1 LRATTHLTNSTTA
14 KREHV
19 SERVQKL
26 LAAAGHGS
34 RREIENWIREQ
45 HLRIDGRIAT
55 LGEAITGSEV
65 VTLDGRWL
73 SIRHAG
79 EAQRHIIYNKPG
91 DEITSRSDPEGRRV
105 VFESL
110 PPLKGSRWIAV
121 GRLDMA
127 TTGLLIFT
135 TDGALANALMHPS
148 SELLRRYAVRVQG
161 SPSGADLDR
170 LRSGVELEDGRA
182 AFDSIER
189 AGGDGANRWFNVTL
203 REGRNREVRRL
214 WSAIGLEVNRLI
226 RVGYGPL
233 DLPRHLRRGRYEALT
248 PAQVR
253 SLYQAAG
260 IAPPQAVPAK
270 PARAGKRRAAGGR
283 TALRR
288 RAGH

>member
-1 LRATTHLTNSTTA
+1 MP
-14 KREHV
+14 
-19 SERVQKL
+19 ERVQKI

-34 RREIENWIREQ
+34 RREIEGWIREQ
-45 HLRIDGRIAT
+45 RLRVDGRVAT
-55 LGEAITGSEV
+55 LGEAITGHEV
-65 VTLDGRWL
+65 VTLDGRRL
-73 SIRHAG
+73 AIRPAG
-79 EAQRHIIYNKPG
+79 EAQRHILYNKPG

-127 TTGLLIFT
+127 TTGLLLFT

-161 SPSGADLDR
+161 SPSNADLDR
-170 LRSGVELEDGRA
+170 LRSGVELEDGHA
-182 AFDSIER
+182 AFESIDR
-189 AGGDGANRWFNVTL
+189 AGGEGANRWFNVTL

-214 WSAIGLEVNRLI
+214 WSALGYEVNRLI

-260 IAPPQAVPAK
+260 LAAPQAPSGHERRTSKRRPGSRVAK
-270 PARAGKRRAAGGR
+270 SNRRAAR
-283 TALRR
+283 
-288 RAGH
+288 